1 MCNLPTFLLGPL
13 SAVSLFLATTA
24 CAHRPGD
31 AATAGPETGEAQA
44 RALPR
49 VEPAS
54 GEDILRAV
62 RAPGADAVLVNVWAT
77 WCVPCRQEFPALVR
91 MQREYGGKGLRLIL
105 VSADFESEMPEV
117 VRFLG
122 EQGVDFRTYIKT
134 GKDMEFI
141 DSLHEDWTGA
151 LPATFIF
158 DAGGRLRYFWQEEAT
173 YATFEQRVLE
183 VLNERAQRRG

>member
-1 MCNLPTFLLGPL
+1 MRIFGSLIAVPLG
-13 SAVSLFLATTA
+13 LALAA
-24 CAHRPGD
+24 CAHGPDD
-31 AATAGPETGEAQA
+31 AATANSEPGEAET

-62 RAPGADAVLVNVWAT
+62 RAPGAEAVLVNVWAT
-77 WCVPCRQEFPALVR
+77 WCVPCREEFPALVR
-91 MQREYGGKGLRLIL
+91 MHREYGGKGLRLIL
-105 VSADFESEMPEV
+105 VSADFGSEMPEV
-117 VRFLG
+117 LKFLA
-122 EQGVDFRTYIKT
+122 EHGVDFRTYIKT

-158 DAGGRLRYFWQEEAT
+158 DAGGRLTHFWQEKAT

-183 VLNERAQRRG
+183 VLNERARRRG